1 MYTCHCSVCS
11 NACLPAT
18 LSNQDRELCEEAVLF
33 ILEKLAKSCEVGYNN
48 ASVIYLCFRMQFYS
62 LEVHPKMRI
71 RYSTLMPMET
81 EVDGDVFQNGST
93 ELGSASI
100 DTRMSR

>member
-1 MYTCHCSVCS
+1 
-11 NACLPAT
+11 
-18 LSNQDRELCEEAVLF
+18 
-33 ILEKLAKSCEVGYNN
+33 
-48 ASVIYLCFRMQFYS
+48 MQFYS

-81 EVDGDVFQNGST
+81 EVDGDVFQNDST
-93 ELGSASI
+93 ELGSVSI